1 MKTQIIKNY
10 KKLLEVPVN
19 VLTENYIRI
28 GKNTVDNDQKLP
40 AFFKTIITTFG
51 WLPAKPNA
59 LEVNNASIILYEPNE
74 IIVNDPK
81 IVDDNSL
88 DNIFQSENLDT
99 NVKVIYD
106 SLKPILTALVFTNYQ
121 KNIILL
127 GERGSGKTLIQNTI
141 INVFL
146 PKMIQNG
153 LTYFRSDIVKLHNL
167 NSELGENGNIEN
179 RMDVATFTILHA
191 FYIVLSHAD
200 STPDPI
206 LKLFKFNKNVHR
218 PNLDENDSFSKY
230 ILSHDSAILD
240 FWLAIRERFEVL
252 NINPDY
258 NYNDRNDAY
267 LLTFLRANRDIN
279 KNRLLNLWKIFL
291 DFSKETDKSDPKQ
304 IIIIIDGVDNLLIDE
319 IKFDI
324 RPICGQYSRDWLFS
338 YLRDISIILQ
348 NNFIV
353 KNIDKLVIALRP
365 DTYKLLKKIIE
376 NAPVVNHE
384 GNENNVFD
392 DILNIE
398 IKPPLA
404 YSMALKKLNIS
415 DNKKLDKK
423 ILLSTLN
430 DSEKVTFNN
439 ESQDLNN
446 FNFKHILLKNALA
459 YFIKYHI
466 KNINLCLNITP
477 VKENNFLS
485 EENVKLVLNVA
496 FNGHIRCFSR
506 NLIRTS
512 WRLMNHFD
520 IYISKNDSNF
530 SNTEKIDLF
539 EQINDAQVVFDQSVL
554 AGQSLFK
561 QNIEEG
567 SIGRWCPNLFDF
579 EPLTGINIA
588 STRWLG
594 LVMLRVLELLPDKD
608 NPNEQNNRQFS
619 TLDLVEILEYMHY
632 PQVAVNNAIHIASNF
647 GLIKVER
654 ISYND
659 KTNVWDRTWSKT
671 RKGSFIQN
679 LPFKQPTAMYLMATG
694 TPMTRLP
701 LGSDSLKHMQEIHW
715 LHKENF
721 PRNFYPAVIRTGSLL
736 YRHIR
741 DAIKYD
747 SETFENSLAKLRREN
762 PIKASALDLHQDK
775 FSFNSEILEL
785 SLDFFVKVIN
795 EKLNDSQLLS
805 LGNELESKLN
815 L

>member
-1 MKTQIIKNY
+1 MRAQIIDIYIKS
-10 KKLLEVPVN
+10 LEKPIN
-19 VLTENYIRI
+19 VINENYIRI
-28 GKNTVDNDQKLP
+28 GRNTVDSDQNLP

-74 IIVNDPK
+74 IIVNDHK
-81 IVDDNSL
+81 IVDDNNL
-88 DNIFQSENLDT
+88 DDIFQSENLDT

-167 NSELGENGNIEN
+167 NSELGEKGNIEN

-230 ILSHDSAILD
+230 ILSKDETILN
-240 FWLAIRERFEVL
+240 FWLTIRESLEVL
-252 NINPDY
+252 NINSDN
-258 NYNDRNDAY
+258 NYNGKNDEN
-267 LLTFLRANRDIN
+267 LLKFLRVNRLIN
-279 KNRLLNLWKIFL
+279 KDKLIILWEFFLN
-291 DFSKETDKSDPKQ
+291 FSKETNKSDPKQ

-353 KNIDKLVIALRP
+353 TNINKLVIALRP
-365 DTYKLLKKIIE
+365 DTYKLLRGII
-376 NAPVVNHE
+376 NKTLVVDHK

-415 DNKKLDKK
+415 DNKKLDRK

-430 DSEKVTFNN
+430 VTEKGTFNN

-446 FNFKHILLKNALA
+446 FNFKHILLKNALT

-512 WRLMNHFD
+512 WRLMNHFET
-520 IYISKNDSNF
+520 YISKNDDNF
-530 SNTEKIDLF
+530 TNPKKIELF
-539 EQINDAQVVFDQSVL
+539 ENINDTQVIFDQSVL

-561 QNIEEG
+561 QNIDEG

-588 STRWLG
+588 TTRWLG

-608 NPNEQNNRQFS
+608 NPKEQNNRQFS

-632 PQVAVNNAIHIASNF
+632 PQVAVSNAIHIASNF
-647 GLIKVER
+647 GLIKLEDIIFKR
-654 ISYND
+654 ET
-659 KTNVWDRTWSKT
+659 KVWDRTWSKT

-679 LPFKQPTAMYLMATG
+679 LPFKQPTTMYLMATG

-701 LGSDSLKHMQEIHW
+701 LKSDSLKYMQEIHW

-747 SETFENSLAKLRREN
+747 SDTFETSLAKLKLEN
-762 PIKASALDLHQDK
+762 PEKALSLDLLKDK

-785 SLDFFVKVIN
+785 SLEFFVKVIN
-795 EKLNDSQLLS
+795 EKLNDTQLLS

-815 L
+815 